1 MRDPPYRDL
10 IIQELSG
17 KKSETSAWFGENGE
31 PFQEF

>member
-17 KKSETSAWFGENGE
+17 KKSETSAFGENDE
-31 PFQEF
+31 RFEEF